1 MQKES
6 VKFESS
12 TVLEGMTS
20 IRALLKAKENTV
32 NDRPIQR
39 ILYDEARAK
48 KLEKE
53 LRYLA
58 KIAPQTGFVLDAVPT
73 DEIEALAL
81 GNSHG
86 GLLAICG
93 ERTLPKLNSA
103 ISSIPAGFYV
113 MVQGIEDPYN
123 FGYALRSLY
132 ACGADG
138 VILCER
144 NWLSAAGVVARA
156 SAGASELFPVY
167 VAEPED
173 AVSLFHSIGHT
184 VVCADERTDNI
195 LGQTPLKKPL
205 LLIVGGERR
214 GISRAVLDGA
224 DILVKIPYGRDFH
237 ASLSA
242 ASAATIMAYEI
253 QRQNL

>member
-6 VKFESS
+6 VKFDCC

-20 IRALLKAKENTV
+20 IRALIVARESGV
-32 NDRPIQR
+32 NNRPIERVLFDQ
-39 ILYDEARAK
+39 ARQK

-53 LRYLA
+53 LRYLLSKA
-58 KIAPQTGFVLDAVPT
+58 KEHGFLLVSAT
-73 DEIEALAL
+73 ADEIDSLAL

-86 GLLAICG
+86 GLLAVCG
-93 ERTLPKLNSA
+93 ERDLPRLNTE
-103 ISSIPAGFYV
+103 ILNIPAGFYV

-167 VAEPED
+167 VSESEE

-224 DILVKIPYGRDFH
+224 DILVKIPYGRDFR

>member
-1 MQKES
+1 MQKENI
-6 VKFESS
+6 KFESS

-20 IRALLKAKENTV
+20 IRALLTARKNGI
-32 NDRPIQR
+32 NDRPIYR
-39 ILYDEARAK
+39 IVYDQSRAK

-53 LRYLA
+53 LHFLQKMSA
-58 KIAPQTGFVLDAVPT
+58 EHGFRLDSVT
-73 DEIEALAL
+73 EQEIEASSL

-86 GLLAICG
+86 GILAFCG
-93 ERTLPKLNSA
+93 ERNLPQLNA
-103 ISSIPAGFYV
+103 NICDISAGFYA

-167 VAEPED
+167 VSEPEE
-173 AVSLFHSIGHT
+173 AVSLFHTIGHT

-195 LGQTPLKKPL
+195 LGKTPLKKPL

-224 DILVKIPYGRDFH
+224 DVLVKIPYGRDFR

-253 QRQNL
+253 QLQNS